1 MDVSTHGMSLL
12 FVEHS
17 FVNETNTGG
26 LEWWLA
32 QGCIFLGP
40 GHGLSLLFCTVN
52 HLLVPPVI
60 WFGSCVNTPQ
70 SKWYVLL
77 ECGHSRTTLTG
88 FGTHATLLLPNTDNF
103 THKMW
108 TLLA

>member
-32 QGCIFLGP
+32 QGGIFVGP
-40 GHGLSLLFCTVN
+40 NHGLSLLCWAIN

-60 WFGSCVNTPQ
+60 WFGMFVNTP
-70 SKWYVLL
+70 
-77 ECGHSRTTLTG
+77 
-88 FGTHATLLLPNTDNF
+88 
-103 THKMW
+103 
-108 TLLA
+108 